1 MLQDFLD
8 TFATKQ
14 QVVEWMLLQQVA
26 TTSTLDAFQSWP
38 CCHAKTIGGSELKH
52 EASFRLTVGYH

>member
-8 TFATKQ
+8 TFATKL
-14 QVVEWMLLQQVA
+14 QVVERMLLQQVA

-52 EASFRLTVGYH
+52 EASFRFTVGCH